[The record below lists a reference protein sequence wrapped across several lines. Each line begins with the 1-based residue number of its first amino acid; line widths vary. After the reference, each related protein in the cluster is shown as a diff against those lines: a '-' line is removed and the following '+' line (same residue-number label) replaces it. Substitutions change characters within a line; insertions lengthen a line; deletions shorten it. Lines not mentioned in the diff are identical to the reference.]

1 MIRRLQKDVL
11 RSLIPPR
18 CEFLLFCRPTQLQCN
33 LYKELTAHSSAM
45 SDPLPLLTKLRK
57 ICTHPALLN
66 TPSKDHSSTLS
77 DVDSN
82 SSGKLDILEH
92 LLEAIYNNTNDKVV
106 VVSNF
111 TSALSLIEEAIIKKR
126 GWPCLRLDGSVE
138 QSSRQPLVDSFNR
151 GSVEHS
157 FIFLL
162 SSKAGGCGLNLC
174 KANRLVMV
182 DGDWNPATGEY
193 VYVCTLKI
201 FNILI

>member
-11 RSLIPPR
+11 RSLLPPR
-18 CEFLLFCRPTQLQCN
+18 YEFLLFCRPTKVQCD
-33 LYKELTAHSSAM
+33 LYKNLTSKSATI

-57 ICTHPALLN
+57 ICTHPALLKTVSN
-66 TPSKDHSSTLS
+66 DHYHAVSQN
-77 DVDSN
+77 DCN
-82 SSGKLDILEH
+82 SSGKLDVLEH
-92 LLEAIYNNTNDKVV
+92 LLESIQTNTNDKVV

-138 QSSRQPLVDSFNR
+138 QSARQALVDSFNR
-151 GSVEHS
+151 GSIENS

-162 SSKAGGCGLNLC
+162 SSKAGGCGLNLY

-193 VYVCTLKI
+193 ISLYI
-201 FNILI
+201 F

>member
-1 MIRRLQKDVL
+1 MIRRLQKDIL
-11 RSLIPPR
+11 QSLIPPR
-18 CEFLLFCRPTQLQCN
+18 CEFLLFCRPTQVQRD
-33 LYKELTAHSSAM
+33 LYKELTAHSSAV

-57 ICTHPALLN
+57 ICTHPSLLK
-66 TPSKDHSSTLS
+66 TAVRDSCSTLS
-77 DVDSN
+77 NTDNN
-82 SSGKLDILEH
+82 SSGKLDVLEH
-92 LLEAIYNNTNDKVV
+92 LLEAIYNNTDDKVV

-126 GWPCLRLDGSVE
+126 DWPCLRLDGTVE
-138 QSSRQPLVDSFNR
+138 QSSRQTLVDSFNR
-151 GSVEHS
+151 GSVQQS

-193 VYVCTLKI
+193 V
-201 FNILI
+201 